1 MRHLTTGERSNH
13 NLHYPEHVMTET
25 IKIRAADSHELDAY
39 VARPAGEPIAGLIVI
54 QEIFGV
60 NRHIRSIADSY
71 AKDGFLAVA
80 PALFD
85 RIERNVE
92 LAYDGPDAQK
102 GMAILQQ
109 LDNAKALE
117 DIDAALQYVRQQ
129 TGKKSGVIGYC
140 LGGLLAWLSATRL
153 HPDAAVGYYAGR
165 IGNFASE
172 IPTAPVQLHF
182 GKLDTHIPPEQVDKV
197 RDAHPEVEI
206 HWYENAG
213 HGFNCDMRA
222 SYNPEASAQARTRAL
237 AFLNKNLA

>member
-1 MRHLTTGERSNH
+1 MS
-13 NLHYPEHVMTET
+13 ET
-25 IKIRAADSHELDAY
+25 VKLKSADGHELDAY
-39 VARPAGEPIAGLIVI
+39 VARPAGEPIAGLVVI

-60 NRHIRSIADSY
+60 NRHIRSIADNY

-85 RIERNVE
+85 RVERNVE
-92 LAYDGPDAQK
+92 LTYDGPDAQR
-102 GMAILQQ
+102 GMVILQK

-172 IPTAPVQLHF
+172 NPGAPVQLHF
-182 GKLDTHIPPEQVDKV
+182 GKLDTHIPAEQVNKV
-197 RDAHPEVEI
+197 RDAHPDVEI

-237 AFLNKNLA
+237 AFLKKNLT

>member
-1 MRHLTTGERSNH
+1 MSATVKLT
-13 NLHYPEHVMTET
+13 
-25 IKIRAADSHELDAY
+25 AADGHQLDAY
-39 VARPAGEPIAGLIVI
+39 IARPTGESIAGLVVI

-85 RIERNVE
+85 RIERGVE
-92 LAYDGPDAQK
+92 LAYEGPDAQK
-102 GMAILQQ
+102 GMAILQK
-109 LDNAKALE
+109 LDNARALE
-117 DIDAALQYVRQQ
+117 DVDAALQYVRAQ
-129 TGKKSGVIGYC
+129 TDKKSGVIGYC

-153 HPDAAVGYYAGR
+153 QPDAAVGYYAGR

-182 GKLDTHIPPEQVDKV
+182 GKLDTHIPAEQVNKV
-197 RDAHPEVEI
+197 HEAHPEVEI
-206 HWYENAG
+206 YWYENAG

-222 SYNPEASAQARTRAL
+222 SYNPEASAIARTRAL

>member
-1 MRHLTTGERSNH
+1 MS
-13 NLHYPEHVMTET
+13 ET
-25 IKIRAADSHELDAY
+25 IKLKTADGHELDAY
-39 VARPAGEPIAGLIVI
+39 VARPAGAPLAGLVVI

-60 NRHIRSIADSY
+60 NQHIRDVADSY
-71 AKDGFLAVA
+71 ANDGFLAVA

-85 RIERNVE
+85 RVERGVE
-92 LAYDGPDAQK
+92 LAYVGPDAQK
-102 GMAILQQ
+102 GMAILQS
-109 LDNAKALE
+109 LDNTKALE
-117 DIDAALQYVRQQ
+117 DVDAALQYVRAQ

-165 IGNFASE
+165 IGNFAEE

-182 GKLDTHIPPEQVDKV
+182 GKLDTHIPAEQVDKV

-213 HGFNCDMRA
+213 HGFSCDMRA
-222 SYNPEASAQARTRAL
+222 SYNPEAAALARSRAL
-237 AFLNKNLA
+237 AFLKKHLT